1 MTASCPMHPPPAVVT
16 QATLKRPGPGHR
28 RNVIFQHSWPPGTC
42 HLCTYSNISVALCVS
57 EFCVYSISRCFSNA
71 DVPILSTLNKVRKF
85 TSSNILSKLLYG
97 VIRFFSALNWHSNVL
112 FWQYLLMRRIIQ
124 SLQCAMSGVGC
135 SPCGRVAMGVFSNG
149 YIIKYS
155 IYFPQTTLLQSY
167 NLLLC

>member
-16 QATLKRPGPGHR
+16 QATLKRPGPGHT
-28 RNVIFQHSWPPGTC
+28 RNVIFQHSWPPGTW

-135 SPCGRVAMGVFSNG
+135 SPCGRVAMGVFFNHPPTVLQP
-149 YIIKYS
+149 IAIL
-155 IYFPQTTLLQSY
+155 TL
-167 NLLLC
+167 